1 MVRPTE
7 LLKLKSVN
15 TVAVCVP
22 KKKVYQC
29 KFKRGAASAVTGTDG
44 FFVTLEGK
52 LDSFWAV
59 Q

>member
-29 KFKRGAASAVTGTDG
+29 KFKRGAASAVTGT